1 MERRLILARYHFFL
15 ELATRVEY
23 KAVQIL
29 ATRFKYY
36 KRVLNISNVFEIFAT
51 CLKYLKRV
59 LNIIN
64 VF

>member
-1 MERRLILARYHFFL
+1 MRL
-15 ELATRVEY
+15 EY

-36 KRVLNISNVFEIFAT
+36 KRVLNICNAFETI
-51 CLKYLKRV
+51 LHLKRV